1 MRALKDRSNEGAGV
15 DSALVRRSWKAWSQ
29 YAWSAELHSVGI
41 HNVSIEE
48 AHNVDTCLLKARMV
62 EDNKLLNSQV
72 ILTSIWDMRKKDPIF
87 SRKEMDDYVSKMV
100 TTEAKRYLVCS
111 SGEGT
116 ITSINLVSHKLH
128 MQSEMYDTEL
138 TSLCLMRSDSKLLVG
153 SSKGTMFLFNWGQ
166 FGYHSDEFP
175 GVKQSINSM
184 IPITENIVVTAC
196 EDGVLRATHLFPQRH
211 LGVAGQHQFSVEC
224 LDISGD
230 GTFIASSSH
239 DQLIKFWNIRYF
251 EEMNINSRVKS
262 KKREEMKRNLP
273 SSKFQDCSAFF
284 SELA

>member
-1 MRALKDRSNEGAGV
+1 MWPSFPL
-15 DSALVRRSWKAWSQ
+15 DSQ
-29 YAWSAELHSVGI
+29 Q
-41 HNVSIEE
+41 
-48 AHNVDTCLLKARMV
+48 
-62 EDNKLLNSQV
+62 EDKE
-72 ILTSIWDMRKKDPIF
+72 TSKMATRLWDMRKKDPIF

-128 MQSEMYDTEL
+128 MQVRCGRETGVWSGPKPASLEQGLASWLPAGSEMVGDCELGHHQHPLTQLQQSEMYDTEL

-262 KKREEMKRNLP
+262 RKREEMKRNLP